1 MLKKRLKKMLAGALA
16 VSMLACALPMDVFA
30 VPSGAGVE
38 YDYYEDEVDNDND
51 NAAPARDEDSTPRNT
66 NTGNSRNTNN
76 YNDDDDDAR
85 ASSNNNRQR
94 TVFDENGDTKR
105 EVGDGQFVYAEE
117 STTEAT
123 TVAIIVDQSGV
134 STPEG
139 ITANISIQAE
149 AAALLDAKTGTMLY
163 GKHANQRMYPASMTK
178 VMTVLLACEKVKLD
192 DMVTVSENAVNS
204 IPWDS
209 SKADLVPG
217 EEISLSDLLNAVIL
231 VSGNDAA
238 VVVAEHIAGSE
249 EAFVEM
255 MNERAK
261 ELGCTDTH
269 FVNPH
274 GYHDE
279 NHYTTPY
286 DMALIVQ
293 AASRN
298 EQMNKIWGNND
309 HNIPATSK
317 HEARLLNHSDKML
330 QPTTAFYDERI
341 KGGKTGFH
349 NQALNTLA
357 SYAVNGDVELVS
369 VIMKDNGYDATYVD
383 TKTLLDFGFSL
394 YKERKLYGRDMF
406 QRVMPVVQHYKD
418 EVVDLGTVNVT
429 VSGDITAYT
438 PEFINSDTVG
448 VKYELPPE
456 LEAPVSP
463 DTPLGTLSVTYG
475 DLVLGTLDLVPDT
488 AIDAVPESKLESQR
502 RWRAFK
508 NGLKV
513 IGITLLVGVIILTA
527 AVFGLRAW
535 FISQRKRKGGKKRR
549 KHNGTESPDRP
560 QPPKKK
566 KKVKIKFK

>member
-1 MLKKRLKKMLAGALA
+1 M
-16 VSMLACALPMDVFA
+16 S
-30 VPSGAGVE
+30 
-38 YDYYEDEVDNDND
+38 
-51 NAAPARDEDSTPRNT
+51 
-66 NTGNSRNTNN
+66 
-76 YNDDDDDAR
+76 
-85 ASSNNNRQR
+85 
-94 TVFDENGDTKR
+94 
-105 EVGDGQFVYAEE
+105 
-117 STTEAT
+117 
-123 TVAIIVDQSGV
+123 
-134 STPEG
+134 
-139 ITANISIQAE
+139 ANINIQAE
-149 AAALLDAKTGTMLY
+149 AAALIDADTGMLLY
-163 GKHANQRMYPASMTK
+163 GKNADKRMYPASMTK
-178 VMTVLLACEKVKLD
+178 VMTMLVACEKGSLD

-209 SKADLVPG
+209 SKADLVAG
-217 EEISLSDLLNAVIL
+217 EEISLRDLLYGLIL

-238 VVVAEHIAGSE
+238 VVIAKHIGGSE

-255 MNERAK
+255 MNEKAK
-261 ELGCTDTH
+261 ELGCENTH

-279 NHYTTPY
+279 EHYTTPH
-286 DMALIVQ
+286 DMALIVR
-293 AASRN
+293 AASQN
-298 EQMNKIWGNND
+298 EKAMEIWGNSD
-309 HNIPATSK
+309 HSINATNK
-317 HEARLLNHSDKML
+317 HEARVLNHSDKML
-330 QPTTAFYDERI
+330 QPTTQFYDERI

-418 EVVDLGTVNVT
+418 DVVDLGTVNVT

-448 VKYELPPE
+448 VKYELPQE

-463 DTPLGTLSVTYG
+463 DVPLGTLSVTYG
-475 DLVLGTLDLVPDT
+475 DIVLGTLDLIPET
-488 AIDAVPESKLESQR
+488 AVDAVPESKLESQR

-513 IGITLLVGVIILTA
+513 IGITLIIVVLILV
-527 AVFGLRAW
+527 AVTFGLRAW
-535 FISQRKRKGGKKRR
+535 FISQRRRKGGKKRR
-549 KHNGTESPDRP
+549 NANNHNNTP

>member
-1 MLKKRLKKMLAGALA
+1 MLKKIMAAALA
-16 VSMLACALPMDVFA
+16 FTVFTAALPLDTSA

-38 YDYYEDEVDNDND
+38 YDYYEEDIDNDTSD
-51 NAAPARDEDSTPRNT
+51 DDDDDEYTAPSQGRA
-66 NTGNSRNTNN
+66 NN
-76 YNDDDDDAR
+76 NNNNDDDDDTPTTR
-85 ASSNNNRQR
+85 KQR
-94 TVFDENGDTKR
+94 TVFDENGDTER
-105 EVGDGQFVYAEE
+105 RVGEGQFVYAEE
-117 STTEAT
+117 STSEAT

-139 ITANISIQAE
+139 IKADINIMAE
-149 AAALLDAKTGTMLY
+149 AAALIDAKTGTMLY
-163 GKHANQRMYPASMTK
+163 GKNADQKMYPASMTK
-178 VMTVLLACEKVKLD
+178 VMTVLLACEKGNLD

-209 SKADLVPG
+209 SKADLEVG
-217 EEISLSDLLNAVIL
+217 EELSLSDLLHAVIL

-249 EAFVEM
+249 EAFVRM

-261 ELGCTDTH
+261 ELGCENTH

-279 NHYTTPY
+279 DHYTTPH
-286 DMALIVQ
+286 DMALIAQ
-293 AASRN
+293 AASQN
-298 EQMNKIWGNND
+298 ENVNKIWGSSD
-309 HNIPATSK
+309 HSIPATNK

-330 QPTTAFYDERI
+330 QPTTPFYDERI

-357 SYAVNGDVELVS
+357 SYAVNGDVELVA
-369 VIMKDNGYDATYVD
+369 VVMKDNGYDATYQD
-383 TKTLLDFGFSL
+383 TKTLIDYGFAL

-406 QRVMPVVQHYKD
+406 QRILPVVQHYKD
-418 EVVDLGTVNVT
+418 ETVDLGTVAVT

-448 VKYELPPE
+448 VKYDLPNE
-456 LEAPVSP
+456 LEAPIELGQV
-463 DTPLGTLSVTYG
+463 LGTLTVTYG
-475 DLVLGTLDLVPDT
+475 DTVFGTLD
-488 AIDAVPESKLESQR
+488 IVPENPVAAIPTSKLDSQR

-513 IGITLLVGVIILTA
+513 IGITLLVVIAVLA
-527 AVFGLRAW
+527 AITFGLRAW
-535 FISQRKRKGGKKRR
+535 FISQRKRRGGKKETNSGERA
-549 KHNGTESPDRP
+549 P